1 MGNSKEIS
9 IQSINALST
18 PKSKKDGTSKDLDDM
33 RRMGKIQQL
42 RRNFGPVAIVGF
54 ASVLGCAWQYVLI
67 TMVFSLTNGG
77 PAGAIWMYL
86 VCCIGLLLSTISLAE
101 MASMAPSAGGQYHWI
116 SELAPPST
124 QKILSYIIGWLCVL
138 GWQVGLTSVSYGAAL
153 QIEGLAIFL
162 DHSAGF
168 AGWHLTFITIGISL
182 IAVFCN
188 TIFARNLHVLEFLML
203 LLHYAV
209 WIIFIVVLLMMGPR
223 SSNQAVWGDFED
235 NSGWGNM
242 PLAVLVGII
251 GPVTS
256 LTSADSVCHLAEEL
270 PDSATWMPR
279 SMIFSAVVNF
289 SISFGMLL
297 ALLYR
302 SGDIADALDS
312 PTGQPYIQI
321 LYNATGSR
329 KATAVMIA
337 YIILSLVFCAINM
350 VTTSSRQLWSF
361 ARDGGLPFSAQFA
374 KVSPRYHV
382 PTVAISATLVFT
394 VVISLIIIGSST
406 AFNIIV
412 SLGACAILASYII
425 SISCVLFLR
434 IRGRRLLYSPFSLGK
449 IKGIMINVSALAFL
463 LLAFVMVFW
472 PSAPNPTVESMNW
485 SVLIFGAV
493 VIFALVFYWVKKRH
507 EYKGPVALVR
517 SGELELNEFADSS

>member
-1 MGNSKEIS
+1 
-9 IQSINALST
+9 
-18 PKSKKDGTSKDLDDM
+18 
-33 RRMGKIQQL
+33 
-42 RRNFGPVAIVGF
+42 
-54 ASVLGCAWQYVLI
+54 
-67 TMVFSLTNGG
+67 MVFSLTNGG

-242 PLAVLVGII
+242 PLAVLVGKKPSSTQTVHETNIARHHW
-251 GPVTS
+251 T
-256 LTSADSVCHLAEEL
+256 CHIVDKRRLRLSSEEL